1 MAGEASPLID
11 GSADDPAVGGDS
23 GAGDHGGRCVTQR
36 PAGTG
41 GPACAPVVG
50 GDRAAGVQHAATLD
64 DDGDDAA
71 AAATL
76 DGPSDHDHT
85 HGDGWSAGDR
95 AGDRAAHV
103 RAATADPATDHDHAA
118 GDGDDGAAHHGRGDD
133 DHGRGDVDDPVSG
146 AALVGPPV
154 HDTTP
159 RMSADAL
166 TGDPMD
172 LLALFLLVAAI
183 ICCGL
188 AALDIAARVE
198 LGWLGVMLF
207 LVMLLVAGGFK
218 VSVG

>member
-1 MAGEASPLID
+1 VILETRHI
-11 GSADDPAVGGDS
+11 DPAAGGDG
-23 GAGDHGGRCVTQR
+23 GAGDHGGRRVAQR

-41 GPACAPVVG
+41 GPACATVVD

-64 DDGDDAA
+64 DDDAA
-71 AAATL
+71 AAAL
-76 DGPSDHDHT
+76 DGSSDHDHT

-95 AGDRAAHV
+95 AGDSAAHV
-103 RAATADPATDHDHAA
+103 GAATADPTADHNHAA

-133 DHGRGDVDDPVSG
+133 DHDRGDIDDQVSG
-146 AALVGPPV
+146 AALVGPPL

-188 AALDIAARVE
+188 AALDITARVE